1 MKSFSLIEVLIYS
14 VLVSIILLTAFQIFS
29 PIQDTAKFS
38 ESQSEF
44 ERNFNFIENTLSY
57 WIRQADSVI
66 NINPTYLEL
75 AMSDASNNPTKFRLS
90 GDNLEISQGSP
101 DNWQVLNSSNVK
113 VSRLLFEKIEVS
125 PCPPLISFEIELK
138 GKIKGKE
145 ITRTIKSTV
154 GLRK

>member
-1 MKSFSLIEVLIYS
+1 MKSFSLIEILIYS

-75 AMSDASNNPTKFRLS
+75 AMSDISNNPTKFRLL

-125 PCPPLISFEIELK
+125 PYPPLISFEIELK

>member
-1 MKSFSLIEVLIYS
+1 MKSFSLIEILIYS
-14 VLVSIILLTAFQIFS
+14 VLVTIILGVAFQIFS
-29 PIQDTAKFS
+29 PIQEVAKFS

-44 ERNFNFIENTLSY
+44 ERNLNFIENTLSY
-57 WIRQADSVI
+57 WIRQADSMASI
-66 NINPTYLEL
+66 SPTYLEL
-75 AMSDASNNPTKFRLS
+75 TMSDASVNPTKFRLS

-101 DNWQVLNSSNVK
+101 DNWQILNSSNVK
-113 VSRLLFEKIEVS
+113 VSQLSFEKIETS
-125 PCPPLISFEIELK
+125 PYPPLISFEIKLK